1 MLPASTPGVSTVVC
15 TRCFCMLGHF
25 RPALITELFD
35 GTDHSV
41 HRLHLHLFLHVRLRL
56 PERRSTRHTQEV
68 SSAGTETVSARSHCS
83 RQRFRHPWAPAARL
97 MAACGQCETQH
108 RQCCTSVSLRTRTR
122 VAGLPISD
130 VTGPPH
136 SAGLA
141 GLRTRTS
148 GYIMAT
154 RASAALAAFLRIVL
168 GSAIGWHARV
178 PAAYSCLPP
187 VSRPAVLAP
196 LGFGQ
201 TVP

>member
-1 MLPASTPGVSTVVC
+1 MTSLTCFAARSYFGGFMLPASTPGVSTVVC

-122 VAGLPISD
+122 ALQGCRSLTSRDRRTAQAWQGCAP
-130 VTGPPH
+130 
-136 SAGLA
+136 GLA
-141 GLRTRTS
+141 GTS
-148 GYIMAT
+148 
-154 RASAALAAFLRIVL
+154 
-168 GSAIGWHARV
+168 WPHARRQRWQH
-178 PAAYSCLPP
+178 S
-187 VSRPAVLAP
+187 
-196 LGFGQ
+196 
-201 TVP
+201 